1 MHDTRL
7 AASKKQASMP
17 SSGHSPGSVGL
28 PCILEAIYVFHKG
41 VVTSFPKTPSKISE
55 KSSQWWV
62 PLEEEMKV
70 EYILECE
77 SQRNEV
83 QAKWDKYLEY
93 VGARHRASWDALG
106 PLFIVGEGIHSGK
119 RKADEMSD
127 NVSMEPPVK
136 RNHVALPPLSDMN
149 DDAAKKE
156 KLNEL
161 RQKVLEQ
168 ERKKAMI
175 KEIRAEAKDQI
186 AKENL
191 AISAEV
197 NGDKSKKKGSSMKW
211 TDAYVE
217 ILLDEM

>member
-1 MHDTRL
+1 MHDTRF

-17 SSGHSPGSVGL
+17 SSGHSPGNVGL

-41 VVTSFPKTPSKISE
+41 QVKSFPKTPSNIRE
-55 KSSQWWV
+55 KSSQWWE
-62 PLEEEMKV
+62 PLEEAMKV

-83 QAKWDKYLEY
+83 QTKWDRYLDF
-93 VGARHRASWDALG
+93 VGVKHRASWDALG

-119 RKADEMSD
+119 RKANEMSVS
-127 NVSMEPPVK
+127 VSMEPPVK

-168 ERKKAMI
+168 ERNKAMI

-186 AKENL
+186 AKEKL
-191 AISAEV
+191 ASSAEV
-197 NGDKSKKKGSSMKW
+197 NGDKPKKKGSSMKW
-211 TDAYVE
+211 TAALVE